1 MAFKFEVVGS
11 IYPKQRPRAR
21 ICGGYARIYTPA
33 QTQDYEALIRQ
44 CAMLAG
50 RHEEIIDSAFSVDII
65 AYFAVPKSYSKKKR
79 QSMIDEGWCCN
90 SKDIDNIAKIVLDSL
105 NGYIYT
111 DDHKCVS
118 LRVRKKWAD
127 NGIER
132 LEVIID

>member
-1 MAFKFEVVGS
+1 MSVKFSVVGK

-21 ICGGYARIYTPA
+21 VCGGYAHIYTPNE
-33 QTQDYEALIRQ
+33 TQEYESLIKQ
-44 CAMLAG
+44 CAMLSGAG
-50 RHEEIIDSAFSVDII
+50 KEALDGAFSIDIT
-65 AYFAVPKSYSKKKR
+65 AYFEMPKSYSKKKR
-79 QSMIDEGWCCN
+79 QRLLEDGWCCN
-90 SKDIDNIAKIVLDSL
+90 AKDIDNVAKIVLDAL